1 MTITIYTAQM
11 SINDPDAIDI
21 TVKGDKAGA
30 CLAPTWELVGG
41 HKAAAGHEK
50 FVGKHKPLTDE
61 EYTEAYKELLR
72 ERYRKDK
79 QQFLDLLNRERL
91 VLKCYCNS
99 NPDTFCHRHIAKN
112 ILRQIAHAHGIQ
124 TRNGGELLNYDY
136 SKREAAIIQAWA
148 IAQKP
153 PATVCYLDTETTG
166 ADPESDEPVTIGIID
181 GNGDV
186 LMNVRL
192 NPSVPIHP
200 DAEMVHGISA
210 EMVANCPTFRD
221 IADDLNAI
229 VSKRLVVVYNAKFD
243 VNLLLTAARRQGV
256 FLTIPT
262 FVCAQDIFARW
273 NGHYSA
279 YHRKFIPRKLTE
291 ACESLGIQVEDA
303 HDALGDV
310 QMTRALIHALGNQKA
325 WYFFP
330 ETGEYFQT
338 EPDPALLTEHGCFGP
353 FNSLEEAKAYHRL

>member
-11 SINDPDAIDI
+11 GISDPDAIDI
-21 TVKGDKAGA
+21 TVKGDKVGA

-50 FVGKHKPLTDE
+50 FVGKYPPLTDE

-79 QQFLDLLNRERL
+79 QPFLDLLSRERL

-99 NPDTFCHRHIAKN
+99 NPDTFCHRHIAKDV
-112 ILRQIAHAHGIQ
+112 LRRIAHFHGIQ

-136 SKREAAIIQAWA
+136 SKRDEAIIQAWA

-186 LMNVRL
+186 LMNVRIK
-192 NPSVPIHP
+192 PSVPIHP
-200 DAEMVHGISA
+200 DAQAVHGISN
-210 EMVANCPTFRD
+210 EMVAHCRTFRD
-221 IADDLNAI
+221 IADELNAI
-229 VSKRLVVVYNAKFD
+229 VAKRLVVVYNAKFD
-243 VNLLLTAARRQGV
+243 MNLLINTALRQNV

-262 FVCAQDIFARW
+262 FTCAQDIFSKY
-273 NGHYSA
+273 NGHYSD
-279 YHRKFIPRKLTE
+279 YHQTFIPRKLTE
-291 ACESLGIQVEDA
+291 AAKQLGIKAQNA
-303 HDALGDV
+303 HDAVGDI
-310 QMTRALIHALGNQKA
+310 QMTRLLIHALASQ
-325 WYFFP
+325 
-330 ETGEYFQT
+330 FQ
-338 EPDPALLTEHGCFGP
+338 PA
-353 FNSLEEAKAYHRL
+353 